1 MKVAIAHDYL
11 VQYGGAERVVEV
23 LHDLWPDA
31 PIFTSIYDADAM
43 PEAFRSMD
51 VRTSFLRK
59 APGLARHSK
68 LGLPAYPKAFASLE
82 LRGYDVVVSS
92 SSGWAHGVRT
102 DLDALHI
109 VYCHNPARWLYRPES
124 YLARERAVAAPLLP
138 ALRRWDRRAARHAN
152 RYIANSETTR
162 QRILAAYGRA
172 STVLHPPV
180 DTDRFEVAEPGDFY
194 LCASRLTDYKR
205 IDLAIE
211 ACHHLGVPLL
221 VAGDGPARPRL
232 ERSATGR
239 DVAFL
244 GRVSDSELA
253 SLLARC
259 RALIVP
265 AEEDFCITAVEA
277 MAAGRPVVGYARGG
291 LVETVRPDR
300 TGVLF
305 ASQTP
310 ESVTA
315 AMLRLERLDLEPAAI
330 RRHALQF
337 DTSRFKDVLVQIVAH
352 DLGIA
357 VPAPEPALRSELVPH

>member
-1 MKVAIAHDYL
+1 VKVAITHDYL

-31 PIFTSIYDADAM
+31 PVFTSIYDADAM
-43 PEAFRSMD
+43 PDGFRSMD
-51 VRTSFLRK
+51 VRTSFLQSV
-59 APGLARHSK
+59 PGLARHSK
-68 LGLPAYPKAFASLE
+68 LGLPAYPKAFASFD

-102 DLDALHI
+102 DLDALHV

-138 ALRRWDRRAARHAN
+138 ALRRWDRRASRHAN

-162 QRILAAYGRA
+162 QRIFAAYGRA

-180 DTDRFEVAEPGDFY
+180 NTDRFQLGEPGGFY

-211 ACHHLGVPLL
+211 ACHDLGVPLL
-221 VAGDGPARPRL
+221 VAGDGPARSRL
-232 ERSATGR
+232 ERSAEGH
-239 DVAFL
+239 DVDFL
-244 GRVSDSELA
+244 GRVSDQELA

-291 LVETVRPDR
+291 LVETVLPDR

-305 ASQTP
+305 ASQTL
-310 ESVTA
+310 ESVTG

-330 RRHALQF
+330 RRHSLQF
-337 DTSRFKDVLVQIVAH
+337 DTSRFKDELVRIVED
-352 DLGIA
+352 DLGVAI
-357 VPAPEPALRSELVPH
+357 PAAEPAVRAAA

>member
-1 MKVAIAHDYL
+1 MKVAITHDYL

-31 PIFTSIYDADAM
+31 PVFTSIYNADVM
-43 PEAFRSMD
+43 PDCFRSMD
-51 VRTSFLRK
+51 VRTSFLQSV
-59 APGLARHSK
+59 PGLAAHSK
-68 LGLPAYPKAFASLE
+68 LGLPAYAKAFASLD

-124 YLARERAVAAPLLP
+124 YLAGERAFAAPLLP
-138 ALRRWDRRAARHAN
+138 ALKRWDRRAARRAN

-162 QRILAAYGRA
+162 RRIFAAYGRP
-172 STVLHPPV
+172 STVVHPPV
-180 DTDRFEVAEPGDFY
+180 DTNRFEIGEPGDYY

-211 ACHHLGVPLL
+211 ACRNLGVPLL
-221 VAGDGPARPRL
+221 VTGDGPARSRL
-232 ERSATGR
+232 ERSAEGR
-239 DVAFL
+239 NVEFL
-244 GRVSDSELA
+244 GRVSDCELA
-253 SLLARC
+253 SLLTRC

-291 LVETVRPDR
+291 LAETVLPDR

-305 ASQTP
+305 ASQTL
-310 ESVTA
+310 ECVVG
-315 AMLRLERLDLEPAAI
+315 AMLRLERLDLEPSRI
-330 RRHALQF
+330 RRHTLQF
-337 DTSRFKDVLVQIVAH
+337 DTSHFKDRLVRIVED

-357 VPAPEPALRSELVPH
+357 MPVAEPIRAIA